1 MKIRL
6 NGDIVDNDTSL
17 AYRYFGFEVCC
28 PRDLRQALEQCP
40 EGEDLEL
47 EMNSYGGSVYAGFE
61 MYSILRSSGKTVTAK
76 VQSIAASAMSVVMAG
91 CQRVLLSPVAN
102 VMIHRAGLSG
112 VSGNTEDMTQ
122 TAQWLNT
129 IDESILNAYEEKSA
143 GKATREQFKQWM
155 EEETFFTAEQAIA
168 CGLADEMLDKPAA
181 QDFVAS
187 AGGENTYN
195 KTVVKELLK
204 AVVENRIPPAED
216 IRRMAAEQGL
226 NITEEGVSDNQKNS
240 ERQEDEEMEPKN
252 LEELTAAYPEL
263 MAQAMTKAAT
273 AERERIQSIEDMA
286 LPGFEDIVEKAKADP
301 TATAADVATAIVA
314 KQRASGN
321 AWMAQARDDATQG
334 GANEVAGAAAPEKG
348 KDESVS
354 AANAVSLWKKSKGGD
369 EK

>member
-181 QDFVAS
+181 QDFAAS
-187 AGGENTYN
+187 AGEGTAMN
-195 KTVVKELLK
+195 K
-204 AVVENRIPPAED
+204 AVLAAMAGHRLPPAED

-263 MAQAMTKAAT
+263 MAQAMTQAAT

-321 AWMAQARDDATQG
+321 AWMAQARDDATRG
-334 GANEVAGAAAPEKG
+334 KANEVAGAAVPEKG
-348 KDESVS
+348 KDENVS